1 MDLERTGK
9 FGNTII
15 SFFEKHYKKIGI
27 PPPVCHFVLGSGF
40 SSHLDK
46 VKELDLFKNWEEPEG
61 FSFSDVPGLPPP
73 SVRSH
78 EGLYRFFVYKATGL
92 AVSFQCGR
100 LHLYEGH
107 SADIVVE
114 PVMRILLAGTKH
126 FVLSNISG
134 GLKKEHTPGT
144 VIALKDHVNMTG
156 SSPLIGPEK
165 TNRLGKKLGHRF
177 PDMSQVY
184 DPDMR
189 EQISKELMKRELRI
203 TPGVYVG
210 LSGPELE
217 TPAQIKWLNTSS
229 KSLFDAVGLSTVLE
243 AIALKQAGAE
253 LGAFS
258 LISNPAAGVDPYY
271 KELSFKKMC
280 QMIEPYVVKILQ
292 AFFYYSEKRVKT
304 DTSFYTD
311 PG

>member
-1 MDLERTGK
+1 M
-9 FGNTII
+9 
-15 SFFEKHYKKIGI
+15 
-27 PPPVCHFVLGSGF
+27 
-40 SSHLDK
+40 
-46 VKELDLFKNWEEPEG
+46 
-61 FSFSDVPGLPPP
+61 
-73 SVRSH
+73 
-78 EGLYRFFVYKATGL
+78 
-92 AVSFQCGR
+92 Q
-100 LHLYEGH
+100 
-107 SADIVVE
+107 
-114 PVMRILLAGTKH
+114 MRLAGTKH

-156 SSPLIGPEK
+156 SSPLTGPEK

-177 PDMSQVY
+177 PDMLQVY
-184 DPDMR
+184 NSDMR
-189 EQISKELMKRELRI
+189 EQISKELMKLELRV

-229 KSLFDAVGLSTVLE
+229 KSLFDAVGMSTVLE

-271 KELSFKKMC
+271 KELSFKEMC
-280 QMIEPYVVKILQ
+280 QVIEPHVFKILQ
-292 AFFYYSEKRVKT
+292 AFFYYAEKKLKN
-304 DTSFYTD
+304 
-311 PG
+311 